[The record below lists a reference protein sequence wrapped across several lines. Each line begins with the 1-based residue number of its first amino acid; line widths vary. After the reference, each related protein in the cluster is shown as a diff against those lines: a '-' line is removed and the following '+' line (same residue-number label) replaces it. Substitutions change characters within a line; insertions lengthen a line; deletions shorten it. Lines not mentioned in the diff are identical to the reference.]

1 MDLPGLRGSSSRRR
15 LLALACAAALAAE
28 AAWSA
33 ETIPLKLVRALPVEG
48 LDNAHP
54 SGLTIVDGQLY
65 AVSDQHDHAVC
76 RIRLH
81 PDRAVLEPHVTF
93 NAPWSGAWVL
103 SLDFEGI
110 AYKDGFFFLVSEAI
124 LRVLR
129 VHETGTDLAWVTPG
143 VEKEGL
149 EAGLFGDR
157 KARLEGL
164 ALLGGGRLL
173 LAAERAPRGLVEVV
187 IAPGGGEAAVSAHAF
202 GESLLELPEP
212 LEPDFSDLFYDG
224 KDLYALSR
232 NAEAVLR
239 IEYEAGELRELAFWS
254 FGEVTGAPEYRYLNQ
269 RSGRAEGLCMDAEH
283 VYVVLDNNDRGRQT
297 DPGDTRPLLFL
308 FRRPPAAAAAD

>member
-1 MDLPGLRGSSSRRR
+1 MDLPAPQDSSTRRR
-15 LLALACAAALAAE
+15 LLAALCAAALAAP
-28 AAWSA
+28 AAWGA
-33 ETIPLKLVRALPVEG
+33 ETTPLQLVRALPLEG

-54 SGLTIVDGQLY
+54 SGLTIVDGKLY

-76 RIRLH
+76 RIRLRR
-81 PDRAVLEPHVTF
+81 DRAVIEPHVTF
-93 NAPWSGAWVL
+93 NAPWTGAWIL
-103 SLDFEGI
+103 SLDFEGL

-143 VEKEGL
+143 VEEAGL
-149 EAGLFGDR
+149 EAGLFGEK

-187 IAPGGGEAAVSAHAF
+187 VDPAGGEAAVSAHAF
-202 GESLLELPEP
+202 PESLLEPPEP

-224 KDLYALSR
+224 EDLYALSR

-239 IEYEAGELRELAFWS
+239 IEFEDGELRELAFWT
-254 FGEVTGAPEYRYLNQ
+254 FGEVTRAPEHRYLNQ
-269 RSGRAEGLCMDAEH
+269 RSGRAEGLCMDDEH
-283 VYVVLDNNDRGRQT
+283 VYVVLDNNGRGREV
-297 DPGDTRPLLFL
+297 DPEDTRPLLFL
-308 FRRPPAAAAAD
+308 FRRPPAP

>member
-1 MDLPGLRGSSSRRR
+1 MALPGPQGIPIRRR
-15 LLALACAAALAAE
+15 LLAAVCAAALAAP
-28 AAWSA
+28 AAWAA
-33 ETIPLKLVRALPVEG
+33 ETTPLQLVRALPLEG

-76 RIRLH
+76 RIRLRR
-81 PDRAVLEPHVTF
+81 DRALLQPHVTF
-93 NAPWSGAWVL
+93 NAPWTGAWVL
-103 SLDFEGI
+103 SLDFEGL

-143 VEKEGL
+143 VE
-149 EAGLFGDR
+149 EAGLAAGLFR
-157 KARLEGL
+157 EKKARLEGL

-187 IAPGGGEAAVSAHAF
+187 VDPAAGGEAAVSAHAF

-224 KDLYALSR
+224 ETLYALSR

-239 IEYEAGELRELAFWS
+239 IEYEAGELRELAFWT

-269 RSGRAEGLCMDAEH
+269 RSGRAEGLCMDDEH
-283 VYVVLDNNDRGRQT
+283 VYVVLDNNGRGREA
-297 DPGDTRPLLFL
+297 DPEDTRPLLFL
-308 FRRPPAAAAAD
+308 FRRPPGTD